1 MEYHHNSRSL
11 HLSTSAEIIYLNSLV
26 CDAFDK
32 IARAGKRYFN
42 DNNSS
47 FVFPLYFF
55 SIRRNF
61 LSKLCFAFY
70 TYFC

>member
-11 HLSTSAEIIYLNSLV
+11 RLSTSAEIIYLNSLV

-32 IARAGKRYFN
+32 IARAEKRYFN

-55 SIRRNF
+55 SIRSNF
-61 LSKLCFAFY
+61 LSK
-70 TYFC
+70 